1 MSMGNISVPDYEI
14 ISTPEG
20 NKVIPIWQPPTEAT
34 PSTPTGTTTPTDDTP
49 QWAKDLQKQLADAEA
64 ARQAEIRRRRD
75 SAYNE
80 AMAAFQSW
88 GIDAAGI
95 TDMIRGWVEQDKSA
109 DAVIMEFRNSKP
121 YHDRFTGMKA
131 LVERGQ
137 FMNEAQYIALERE
150 FRNTMAQWDIPEEFY
165 DEYKDFGGF
174 IGNGVSVKEVD
185 DRIASAKQFLDESA
199 DQSYRNALQALGVS
213 EGAILSHLL
222 DADRAQ
228 NAIQKQIKQA
238 ATMGAANRSGFDLDA
253 DEGSKYGAVL
263 GEDFSRFGT
272 DQRVALEKQFGE
284 LGRVAGNQEKLA
296 GIERDIAFQKEDILD
311 ANLLNDEEKKTASQR
326 RAEREKNRFGGSSG
340 FRAGVSFGGT
350 GI

>member
-1 MSMGNISVPDYEI
+1 MSMGSIITPGYEI
-14 ISTPEG
+14 VSTPEG
-20 NKVIPIWQPPTEAT
+20 NKVIPIWQPPAEAP
-34 PSTPTGTTTPTDDTP
+34 PSAPPTNTPTTTTPVDPNQAYIDELRR
-49 QWAKDLQKQLADAEA
+49 QEA
-64 ARQAEIRRRRD
+64 ARIEAQRNNSLD
-75 SAYNE
+75 E
-80 AMAAFQSW
+80 AMEMMSNW
-88 GIDAAGI
+88 GLSDIAGVR
-95 TDMIRGWVEQDKSA
+95 DMVKGWIWQDKSA
-109 DAVIMEFRNSKP
+109 AYAISEFRKSKQ
-121 YHDRFTGMKA
+121 YNDRFTGMAK

-185 DRIASAKQFLDESA
+185 DRIASAKQFLDESV
-199 DQSYRNALQALGVS
+199 DQSYRKALENLGVS
-213 EGAILSHLL
+213 DGAIMAHLL

-253 DEGSKYGAVL
+253 DEGSKYGSIL
-263 GEDFSRFGT
+263 GDQYNRFGT

-311 ANLLNDEEKKTASQR
+311 ANLLNDEEKMTASQR